1 MKRFLLVFMCFYFV
15 SGSQVIYAQKIK
27 RWNGKGPEWQNDTL
41 KLTTEHHFLKKFGW
55 SFPDIKSKPIGF
67 NEQGNA
73 TFFWNNLPVFLHQ
86 SGESLSLEYNGT
98 KYFSEKKTSANEL
111 YIDREKLPKITV
123 TSDVLTPYS
132 TWVTQSVP
140 VTQYR
145 EEWYYVYDAQF
156 KTTYRVCKH
165 IPYTTYEYRNVLVNV
180 IKKEKQTYQQPYIP
194 AYSYY
199 EFVLPTGTLLVYQT
213 APDTYFIQN
222 GSFLSAENK
231 GGLQYIL
238 MDKDADGIYNGSEDM
253 IMLHKNGNDKRE
265 NSPADIPGFSTNQ
278 WYLLEEIEKE
288 FLTSVTVSSHQLL
301 VVNQNSKYHHSHETG
316 SICFNNLLRGS
327 LVYVNGKAGHFKP
340 GKKYTCP
347 FGFYRLS
354 ITRPGSRP
362 LVLNMEVNA
371 QHPQLEIDCRIKKNE
386 AGVVIKN
393 ICCDY
398 SVWLENEAAAFQK
411 GFVNEP
417 TMRVPAGKI
426 KVTMKAGGK
435 NIIRFYEVKEGEV
448 LLIDFT
454 EELGKEAE

>member
-1 MKRFLLVFMCFYFV
+1 MKPVWVILIGFYFV
-15 SGSQVIYAQKIK
+15 TYSQVIHAQKIK

-55 SFPDIKSKPIGF
+55 SFPDIKSNPLGF

-73 TFFWNNLPVFLHQ
+73 SFLWNLLPAVLHQ
-86 SGESLSLEYNGT
+86 SGEKLSLEYNGAT
-98 KYFSEKKTSANEL
+98 YFAEKKTSENEL

-132 TWVTQSVP
+132 TWVQQQVP

-165 IPYTTYEYRNVLVNV
+165 VPYTTYEYRSVLVNV
-180 IKKEKQTYQQPYIP
+180 MKKEKQTFQEPYIP
-194 AYSYY
+194 LYSYY
-199 EFVLPTGTLLVYQT
+199 EFVLPVGTLLIYQT
-213 APDTYFIQN
+213 SPDTYFIQN

-231 GGLQYIL
+231 GGLQYIF
-238 MDKDADGIYNGSEDM
+238 MDKDADGMYNGPEDM
-253 IMLHKNGNDKRE
+253 VMLYKNGNDKKE

-278 WYLLEEIEKE
+278 WYLPEEIEKE
-288 FLTSVTVSSHQLL
+288 FLTAVSVSYPQLL
-301 VVNQNSKYHHSHETG
+301 VVNHNNIYRNSSETG
-316 SICFNNLLRGS
+316 SISFNNLLPGS
-327 LVYVNGKAGHFKP
+327 LVYVNGKSGHLKS
-340 GKKYTCP
+340 GKKYPCA

-354 ITRPGSRP
+354 ITRPGNRP
-362 LVLNMEVNA
+362 LVLNVEVNT
-371 QHPQLEIDCRIKKNE
+371 QHPQLEIDCLVKKNG

-398 SVWLENEAAAFQK
+398 SVWIENEDAGFKK

-426 KVTMKAGGK
+426 KVTMKSGGK
-435 NIIRFYEVKEGEV
+435 NIIRLYDLKQGDV
-448 LLIDFT
+448 LLIDFM
-454 EELGKEAE
+454 EELGKEVE